1 MPDIFKSPN
10 SYILNQ
16 DFLSAALTIEF
27 FRPRPS
33 EILKNFASGG
43 KKERN
48 LALGVP
54 YFKKFSKG
62 FDIRGIARD

>member
-1 MPDIFKSPN
+1 M
-10 SYILNQ
+10 
-16 DFLSAALTIEF
+16 SAALTIEF